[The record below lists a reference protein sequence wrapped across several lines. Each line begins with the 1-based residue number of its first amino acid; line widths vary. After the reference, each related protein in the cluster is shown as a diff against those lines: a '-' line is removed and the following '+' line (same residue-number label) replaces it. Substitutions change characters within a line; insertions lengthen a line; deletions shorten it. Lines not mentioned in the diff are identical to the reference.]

1 MTLGQAAWVAAGV
14 LGSVGIFAAA
24 GWLGGRLDRVE
35 VDVRRVLGEQR
46 DAVGR
51 WFGLACT
58 CAGAGFGLGA
68 GAWWM
73 AVSLLADLHGDEF
86 LAAMVSGT
94 VLADLA
100 AIRVLTGGD
109 LGRLALR
116 PPGRALLYALV
127 GVPLFLAVSAGWE
140 VALAELGV
148 HREPQEVLEVLAGL
162 GPAGKAAAVV
172 GICVGAPLAEE
183 LLFRGAWFS
192 RLEPRL
198 GTWPTILLTGLSFG
212 VVHLGSP
219 WTVPVLAVLGIG
231 LGWLRARSGSA
242 WPGVLAHG
250 LNNAAGVALLLAGSG
265 R

>member
-1 MTLGQAAWVAAGV
+1 MTSGQAALVALGA
-14 LGSVGIFAAA
+14 LGSVAIVAMA

-35 VDVRRVLGEQR
+35 ADVDRVRGEQR

-51 WFGLACT
+51 LFGLACT

-68 GAWWM
+68 GAWWIG
-73 AVSLLADLHGDEF
+73 VSLVADLHGDAF
-86 LAAMVSGT
+86 LAALVSGT
-94 VLADLA
+94 VLADVA

-116 PPGRALLYALV
+116 PPGRAALYAVV
-127 GVPLFLAVSAGWE
+127 GVPLFLALSAGWE
-140 VALAELGV
+140 VALDHLGV
-148 HREPQEVLEVLAGL
+148 AREPQEVMAVLAGL
-162 GPAGKAAAVV
+162 GIAGKAAAAV

-212 VVHLGSP
+212 VVHLGAP

-231 LGWLRARSGSA
+231 LGWLRARSGSV
-242 WPGVLAHG
+242 WPSVLAHG
-250 LNNAAGVALLLAGSG
+250 LNNAAGVALLLLQSY
-265 R
+265 

>member
-1 MTLGQAAWVAAGV
+1 MTAGQAALFALGG
-14 LGSVGIFAAA
+14 LGSVVIVAAA
-24 GWLGGRLDRVE
+24 GWLGGRLDRVDA
-35 VDVRRVLGEQR
+35 DVARVHEAQR

-51 WFGLACT
+51 LFGLACT

-68 GAWWM
+68 GAWWL
-73 AVSLLADLHGDEF
+73 AVSLVADLHGDAF

-94 VLADLA
+94 ALADVA

-140 VALAELGV
+140 VALQQLGV
-148 HREPQEVLEVLAGL
+148 EREPQEVMAVLAGV
-162 GPAGKAAAVV
+162 GTAGRAAAVV

-192 RLEPRL
+192 RLQPRL

-231 LGWLRARSGSA
+231 LGWLRARSGSV

-250 LNNAAGVALLLAGSG
+250 LNNAAGVALWLLQSY
-265 R
+265 